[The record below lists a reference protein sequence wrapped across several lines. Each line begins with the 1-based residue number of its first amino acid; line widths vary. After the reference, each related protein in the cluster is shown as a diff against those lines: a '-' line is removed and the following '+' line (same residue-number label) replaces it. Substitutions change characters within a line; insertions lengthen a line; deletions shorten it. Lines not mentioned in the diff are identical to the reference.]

1 LEGTGLCQG
10 AWVIA
15 DVHKAIAGFK
25 RDEEYI
31 GTAEERAGLSMKD
44 DNTVLEYGPG
54 HIVKLPNFIDHAPQS
69 LQELAQSD
77 AKVAKFV
84 QSLSVTNGAGDAT
97 DSDGDGEVEALA

>member
-1 LEGTGLCQG
+1 MAE
-10 AWVIA
+10 
-15 DVHKAIAGFK
+15 VHKAVAGFK

-69 LQELAQSD
+69 LKELAQSD

-97 DSDGDGEVEALA
+97 DSDDGDVEALA